1 MKNLIGG
8 VVGGIA
14 GTIIYQLIIHPTA
27 SIDFYRA
34 VFVGTCV
41 GIGALIGAKLDKKRA

>member
-41 GIGALIGAKLDKKRA
+41 GIGAFIGAKFYKK